1 MFGYDIQKVDVYQE
15 RFIVARTQGTLMLGD
30 LESCKLSEIP
40 WESDL
45 TERFFF
51 DSDKV
56 KPAVLI
62 QHTVLIQ
69 QSLRGV
75 MLCLVP
81 SQHCAHDRAMH
92 SHLPQLHDTAAT
104 SGFMQIC
111 PAQRHQHPC

>member
-1 MFGYDIQKVDVYQE
+1 VFGYDIQKVDVYQE

-56 KPAVLI
+56 RPAVTDG
-62 QHTVLIQ
+62 QTVLSQ
-69 QSLRGV
+69 PSMQADS
-75 MLCLVP
+75 LCLVP
-81 SQHCAHDRAMH
+81 PHQRTPWCHAMPCIPTVQMH
-92 SHLPQLHDTAAT
+92 VWMRICLTH
-104 SGFMQIC
+104 GF
-111 PAQRHQHPC
+111 HQTV